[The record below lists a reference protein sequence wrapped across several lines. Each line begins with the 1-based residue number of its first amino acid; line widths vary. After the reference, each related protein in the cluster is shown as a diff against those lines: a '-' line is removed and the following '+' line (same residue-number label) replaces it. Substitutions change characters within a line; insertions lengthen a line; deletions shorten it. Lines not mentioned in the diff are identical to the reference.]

1 MVWKCVST
9 QVLII
14 VSHGTT
20 SLQNKSAVPAC
31 GQGAGRGCDW
41 PARAQAN
48 QGLLRAMDCFH
59 EAILM
64 VDATEGW
71 RVMHMNQAAVQ
82 QTGADSAP
90 DSRAPQGSS

>member
-1 MVWKCVST
+1 M
-9 QVLII
+9 
-14 VSHGTT
+14 VSHTP
-20 SLQNKSAVPAC
+20 KSGCCASMR
-31 GQGAGRGCDW
+31 GARCRQGCDL

-64 VDATEGW
+64 VDATKEGW

-82 QTGADSAP
+82 QTGDDPAP
-90 DSRAPQGSS
+90 DSQSLKWSSRCGK